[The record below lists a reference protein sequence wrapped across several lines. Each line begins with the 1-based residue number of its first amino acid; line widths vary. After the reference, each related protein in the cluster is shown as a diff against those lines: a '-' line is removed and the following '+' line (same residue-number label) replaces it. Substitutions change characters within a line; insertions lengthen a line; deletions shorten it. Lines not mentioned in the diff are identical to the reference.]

1 MITACLL
8 FRVGILRKLQIG
20 YLATQML
27 PAQWIWMLLLAV
39 LKMML
44 IQNYQMEEEVSFLCY
59 GVSLCPFTITT
70 YLIQILHQILV
81 KLLIIWPQLVN

>member
-1 MITACLL
+1 MITAALL

-27 PAQWIWMLLLAV
+27 LAQWIWMLLLAV

-44 IQNYQMEEEVSFLCY
+44 IQNYQMEEEVSFLYY
-59 GVSLCPFTITT
+59 GVSLCPFTITKC
-70 YLIQILHQILV
+70 LIQILHQILV
-81 KLLIIWPQLVN
+81 RLLIIWPQLVN